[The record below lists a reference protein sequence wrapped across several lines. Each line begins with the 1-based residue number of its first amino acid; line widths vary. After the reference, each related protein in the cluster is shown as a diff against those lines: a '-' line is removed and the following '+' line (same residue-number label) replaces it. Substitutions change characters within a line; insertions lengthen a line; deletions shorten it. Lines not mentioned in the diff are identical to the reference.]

1 MRFALTSLLTMV
13 MMATGSAYQADV
25 GTELPANAITSY
37 ELRVY
42 TSAQNPFMDTP
53 FRRFTFPATIVR
65 CNQDPPAI
73 GPVIAIN
80 PTRVLWQDP
89 ANAAKFCVADIF
101 WTVLNALPANSG
113 SYLATLTAIGQAGP
127 SVPSAPSNIF
137 LRLALKVPGY

>member
-13 MMATGSAYQADV
+13 ITTIGSAYQAGV
-25 GTELPANAITSY
+25 GTNLPDGAITSY

-42 TSAQNPFMDTP
+42 TSAQNPSTDSP

-65 CNQDPPAI
+65 CNQDPPRF
-73 GPVIAIN
+73 GPVIPIN

-89 ANAAKFCVADIF
+89 ANAARICVADLG
-101 WTVLNALPANSG
+101 TVLNALPASLG

-127 SVPSAPSNIF
+127 SEPSVPSNIF
-137 LRLALKVPGY
+137 LRLSG